1 MVTGSSGTVLNE
13 KKPHDL
19 LPAEQLRERITV
31 SIAVRSE
38 PELQTR
44 TVPLRFVIERNIT
57 VTSGSAYCSPLLA
70 STFLQR
76 EQRQDA

>member
-19 LPAEQLRERITV
+19 LPAEQLRERITAY
-31 SIAVRSE
+31 IAVRSVS
-38 PELQTR
+38 ELQMR
-44 TVPLRFVIERNIT
+44 SIPPGFVTERNIT
-57 VTSGSAYCSPLLA
+57 IMSGSAYCSPLSA

-76 EQRQDA
+76 EQRQDT